1 MGENSMGDNPFGGLP
16 FFGDMMKAMAGQ
28 GPLNWDIAQQFAL
41 MGTSTEGGQHNV
53 DPAARIAMEQLI
65 PIAVMHVGDVLGD
78 HAQHSLSQAKFEY
91 CTPSQWC
98 QSTLNAYQPLFNDLA
113 AALSQPSSVDAD
125 AETNIDLENSDPMS
139 QMMRNLTSMMAPSL
153 LGMTVGSMIGQLAQK
168 AFGQYDL
175 LLPRSPEN
183 TVLLVPGTIDAFA
196 ENWSLPNADMRMW
209 VLIHELS
216 AHAVLQVPHIRRRL
230 LQSVEQHVKAFR
242 PDPTAAFERMT
253 HLEVDSDNPMAAL
266 QHAFSQPEIMLGAV
280 ISPEQEAMMPALDAL
295 LATLV
300 GIIDWTVDIV
310 AQRVLGGAGAIA
322 EAVRRRR
329 IEESPADIFVEHL
342 LGVRYTRAVVS
353 RGKTFV
359 AGVIERSSPETL
371 LGVLASESDLP
382 TPAEVDAPGL
392 WLARLECE

>member
-28 GPLNWDIAQQFAL
+28 GPLNWDIARQFAL
-41 MGTSTEGGQHNV
+41 MGTSVEGGQPNV
-53 DPAARIAMEQLI
+53 DPAARIAIEQLI

-78 HAQHSLSQAKFEY
+78 QAQRSLSRTKFEY

-98 QSTLNAYQPLFNDLA
+98 QATLNAYQPLFNELA
-113 AALSQPSSVDAD
+113 VALSQPSSVETDAN
-125 AETNIDLENSDPMS
+125 TYIDLENSDPMA
-139 QMMRNLTSMMAPSL
+139 QMMRNLTSMMVPSL

-183 TVLLVPGTIDAFA
+183 TVLLVPSTIETFA
-196 ENWSLPNADMRMW
+196 ENWSLPHADMRMW
-209 VLIHELS
+209 VLIHELA
-216 AHAVLQVPHIRRRL
+216 AHAVLQVPHIRHRL
-230 LQSVEQHVKAFR
+230 LQAVEQHVKAFR

-300 GIIDWTVDIV
+300 GIIDWTVDTV

-353 RGKTFV
+353 RGKSFV
-359 AGVIERSSPETL
+359 AGVIERSSPNTL
-371 LGVLASESDLP
+371 LGVLERESTLP

>member
-28 GPLNWDIAQQFAL
+28 GPLNWDIAQQFAV
-41 MGTSTEGGQHNV
+41 MGTSTEGGQPNV
-53 DPAARIAMEQLI
+53 DPAARIALEQLI

-78 HAQHSLSQAKFEY
+78 AAQLSLSQAKYEFF
-91 CTPSQWC
+91 TPAQWC
-98 QSTLNAYQPLFNDLA
+98 HSTLNAYKPLFNELA
-113 AALSQPSSVDAD
+113 TALGQPSASTAGAHTD
-125 AETNIDLENSDPMS
+125 IDLENSDPMS
-139 QMMRNLTSMMAPSL
+139 QMMRNLASMMAPSL
-153 LGMTVGSMIGQLAQK
+153 LGMTIGSMIGQLAQK

-183 TVLLVPGTIDAFA
+183 TVLLVPGTIDDFA
-196 ENWSLPNADMRMW
+196 ESWSLPHADMRMW
-209 VLIHELS
+209 VLIHELA
-216 AHAVLQVPHIRRRL
+216 AHAVLQVPHIRQAL
-230 LQSVEQHVKAFR
+230 LQAVEQHVKAFR
-242 PDPTAAFERMT
+242 PDPSAAFERMT
-253 HLEVDSDNPMAAL
+253 HLEVDADNPMAAL

-300 GIIDWTVDIV
+300 GVIDWTVDTV

-329 IEESPADIFVEHL
+329 IEESSADVFVEHL

-353 RGKTFV
+353 RGKSFV
-359 AGVIERSSPETL
+359 AGVIERSSPEML
-371 LGVLASESDLP
+371 LGILVNPSALP